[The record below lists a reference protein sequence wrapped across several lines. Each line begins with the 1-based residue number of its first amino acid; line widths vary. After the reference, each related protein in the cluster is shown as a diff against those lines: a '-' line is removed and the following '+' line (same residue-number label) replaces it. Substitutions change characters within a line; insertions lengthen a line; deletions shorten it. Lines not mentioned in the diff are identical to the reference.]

1 MKEKTHKKLNI
12 SLPNDLHAWVVKRQA
27 EENKKSRLSKTA
39 ISTII
44 ADAVEQAK
52 IREEEQGKVHSPDS
66 VGAKVVRASES
77 SVSSRSTATK
87 NSSRRAG

>member
-12 SLPNDLHAWVVKRQA
+12 SLPNDLHAWVIKRQA

-52 IREEEQGKVHSPDS
+52 AKEEEQGKVQSG
-66 VGAKVVRASES
+66 VGVKIRPAFETFGSGHLTPRKNP
-77 SVSSRSTATK
+77 SRK
-87 NSSRRAG
+87 AG

>member
-12 SLPNDLHAWVVKRQA
+12 SLPNDLHAWVIKRQA

-52 IREEEQGKVHSPDS
+52 
-66 VGAKVVRASES
+66 AKE
-77 SVSSRSTATK
+77 
-87 NSSRRAG
+87 

>member
-12 SLPNDLHAWVVKRQA
+12 SLPNELHSWVIKRQA

-39 ISTII
+39 ISSII

-52 IREEEQGKVHSPDS
+52 AKEEEGKVASPGNA
-66 VGAKVVRASES
+66 GAKTLKASES
-77 SVSSRSTATK
+77 SGSSHSTATK

>member
-1 MKEKTHKKLNI
+1 MKEKTHQKLNI

-52 IREEEQGKVHSPDS
+52 AKEEEQGKVQSGAGAVISPVSETLSSGHSILTR
-66 VGAKVVRASES
+66 K
-77 SVSSRSTATK
+77 SSRK
-87 NSSRRAG
+87 AG

>member
-52 IREEEQGKVHSPDS
+52 AKEEQGKVPSPDS
-66 VGAKVVRASES
+66 AGAKVVRASES
-77 SVSSRSTATK
+77 SVSSRSTATR
-87 NSSRRAG
+87 NSSRRTG